1 MTQQNNTFS
10 YTYMDVLHECRRYVY
25 KDLEAE
31 ELTKNIYKTVQNASG
46 TLLNEVIREALETLG
61 DDAPLWDCLPDIML
75 KVWLET
81 PRDIP
86 EAAVAQILKKNE
98 EFEAAAKAFESLPPS
113 QSLFLKL
120 RAVDGLS
127 IEEIANNFHM
137 VPTEVVGALEAARDA
152 FWGDFLT
159 ALWNLYQGNLLS
171 QARRRIGANSYE
183 GDSFEDARSKMWVK
197 FIEAVRRIR
206 PLNFGAWLTNGVKLE
221 ADEIVKKSNRRRS
234 KIIEESKEGNPAIT
248 QVDVDD
254 ESDDALKSKP
264 ALVLGSPS
272 KTTEPLE
279 HLTAEEELPE
289 KRKEMEKEINLQN
302 DCLKTFLEVLTDA
315 KKPTELLF
323 VFIRYYL
330 NNSPIIADFDKGLI
344 PAQVNQSAL
353 DIAEGLAVADLAQ
366 KKQTRTEYA
375 LKPLSQ
381 ASIAAAIGISEKT
394 IQRRYEELRERLAYC
409 CQQFGIEIS
418 RFDTLGKYQQLIR
431 TEPDA
436 VQANTESD

>member
-31 ELTKNIYKTVQNASG
+31 ELTENIYETVQNASG
-46 TLLNEVIREALETLG
+46 TLLNEVIREALETLA

-75 KVWLET
+75 KVWSET
-81 PRDIP
+81 PRDMP

-137 VPTEVVGALEAARDA
+137 VPNEVVGALEAAREA

-183 GDSFEDARSKMWVK
+183 GDSFEDARSKMLVK
-197 FIEAVRRIR
+197 FMEDARRIQ
-206 PLNFGAWLTNGVKLE
+206 PLNFGAWLTKGVKWE
-221 ADEIVKKSNRRRS
+221 AGEIVKKSNRHIIIGS
-234 KIIEESKEGNPAIT
+234 KIGDPEIT
-248 QVDVDD
+248 QDDGDD
-254 ESDDALKSKP
+254 ESDDASKSDT
-264 ALVLGSPS
+264 AFVLSSPS

-279 HLTAEEELPE
+279 QLTVEEELAE
-289 KRKEMEKEINLQN
+289 KRKDMEKEINLQN
-302 DCLKTFLEVLTDA
+302 DCLKTFLGTLIDA
-315 KKPTELLF
+315 KKSTELLF

-330 NNSPIIADFDKGLI
+330 NNLPIIADFDKGLI
-344 PAQVNQSAL
+344 PVQVNQVPL
-353 DIAEGLAVADLAQ
+353 DIAEGLAVADLAA
-366 KKQTRTEYA
+366 KKQRGGEYG

-381 ASIAAAIGISEKT
+381 ASIAAAIGVSEKT

-409 CQQFGIEIS
+409 CQEFGIEIS
-418 RFDTLGKYQQLIR
+418 QFDALGKYQQLIR

-436 VQANTESD
+436 VKTIAE